1 MRLFKLSFVVFGGVL
16 MGLLAGCAQ
25 IPLKPELS
33 VAQQQR
39 LMPTWQR
46 HMLAVKSERNW
57 QCIGRIAIRTETQ
70 GGTVNLD
77 WKQHDD
83 FSRVTLSAPL
93 NQGVVELK
101 GQPDFM
107 MITDSSGNQE
117 ITRDPEATIA
127 KLTGWQIPIT
137 ALPDW
142 IRGIPHQP
150 SATFNLNAQGLLQT
164 LHDSGWTIE
173 YEQYMPPAAAA
184 IPLPKKITVS
194 KDDVYL
200 KLIVDS
206 WQAGANTPELQP

>member
-1 MRLFKLSFVVFGGVL
+1 MNPFRASLLVFSGVL
-16 MGLLAGCAQ
+16 IGLLAGCAQ
-25 IPLKPELS
+25 IPLQPELT

-46 HMLAVKSERNW
+46 HMLAIKSEQNW

-77 WKQHDD
+77 WKQNGD
-83 FSRVTLSAPL
+83 FSRVTLSAPF

-101 GQPDFM
+101 GQPNLM

-117 ITRDPEATIA
+117 ITRDPEAAIA

-150 SATFNLNAQGLLQT
+150 SATFNLNTQGLLQT
-164 LHDSGWTIE
+164 LHDSGWTIK
-173 YEQYMPPAAAA
+173 YEQYMPPAAATL
-184 IPLPKKITVS
+184 PLPKKITVS
-194 KDDVYL
+194 KDHLYL

-206 WQAGANTPELQP
+206 WPPRAITPELQP

>member
-1 MRLFKLSFVVFGGVL
+1 MNPLRIKLAAFGGIL
-16 MGLLAGCAQ
+16 IGTLAGCAQ
-25 IPLKPELS
+25 IPIQPEIS
-33 VAQQQR
+33 AAQQQS

-46 HMLAVKSERNW
+46 HALAIRNQRDW

-77 WKQHDD
+77 WKQAGD

-93 NQGVVELK
+93 NQGVVELT
-101 GQPDFM
+101 GQPNLM

-117 ITRDPEATIA
+117 ITRDPQTTIA

-150 SATFNLNAQGLLQT
+150 NASFNLNAQGLLQT

-173 YEQYMPPAAAA
+173 YEQYMPVAALNL
-184 IPLPKKITVS
+184 PMPKKINVS
-194 KDDVYL
+194 KDNVVL

-206 WQAGANTPELQP
+206 WSAHPIAPELQP